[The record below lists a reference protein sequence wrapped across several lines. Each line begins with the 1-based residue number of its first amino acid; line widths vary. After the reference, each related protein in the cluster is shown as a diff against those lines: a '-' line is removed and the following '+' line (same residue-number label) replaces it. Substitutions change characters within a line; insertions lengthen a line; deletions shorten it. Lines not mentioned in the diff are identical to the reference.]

1 MKTNY
6 NKTSLIVT
14 AITTALVAPI
24 SHAAK
29 TCEYTPLANI
39 ATGAR
44 TAGVIALDLN
54 KDKVLD
60 IVATNQA
67 GGSVSVALGKKGG
80 SFGTATTYPTSTVGP
95 YETAAADFNGDGYPD
110 LMAGNFGSAA
120 GAPYGLTVSVFI
132 NKGDGTFKDF
142 VDFSATDA
150 ANDKVRAVTVGD
162 FNKDGKMD
170 IAAASQFTGL
180 HILLGK
186 GDGTFAPHVLYP
198 AGGSVHGIVAADFNK
213 DGNLDVALANNSPNG
228 AVNVLLGKGDGSF
241 GATIAYP
248 AGAGTFGLA
257 TGDLNGDGYP
267 DIVTA
272 NDRGTSISVL
282 LNLGKQQAGAFAAHV
297 EYPATKKSVAV
308 SLGDLDGDGK
318 LDVLSSANSGAVT
331 DTYRNNGDGT
341 FQASVPVATGNG
353 SYGSAAA
360 DFNGDGVTDIASANV
375 GNTVVIMQGACK

>member
-1 MKTNY
+1 MITNY
-6 NKTSLIVT
+6 NKASLIIT
-14 AITTALVAPI
+14 AITTTLVAPL
-24 SHAAK
+24 SYAAK
-29 TCEYTPLANI
+29 VCEYTPLANI

-44 TAGVIALDLN
+44 TAAVIALDLN

-60 IVATNQA
+60 IVATNQTA
-67 GGSVSVALGKKGG
+67 GTISVALGKKGG
-80 SFGTATTYPTSTVGP
+80 SFDAASTYSTSTVGP
-95 YETAAADFNGDGYPD
+95 YETAAADFNNDGYMD
-110 LMAGNFGSAA
+110 LVSGNFGSAS
-120 GAPYGLTVSVFI
+120 GAPYGLTVSVVM
-132 NKGDGTFKDF
+132 NKGDGTFKSY

-150 ANDKVRAVTVGD
+150 ATDKVRAVTVGD
-162 FNKDGKMD
+162 FNKDGKAD

-198 AGGSVHGIVAADFNK
+198 AGGGVHGIVAADFNK
-213 DGNLDVALANNSPNG
+213 DGNPDVALANNSPNG
-228 AVNVLLGKGDGSF
+228 SINVLLGKGDGTF
-241 GATIAYP
+241 AATTAYT

-257 TGDLNGDGYP
+257 TGDMNGDGYA

-272 NDRGTSISVL
+272 NDRGGSISVL

-318 LDVLSSANSGAVT
+318 LDVLSSANAGAVT

-341 FQASVPVATGNG
+341 LQASVPVATGNG

-360 DFNGDGVTDIASANV
+360 DFNGDGMTDIASALV
-375 GNTVVIMQGACK
+375 GNSVVILQGNCK